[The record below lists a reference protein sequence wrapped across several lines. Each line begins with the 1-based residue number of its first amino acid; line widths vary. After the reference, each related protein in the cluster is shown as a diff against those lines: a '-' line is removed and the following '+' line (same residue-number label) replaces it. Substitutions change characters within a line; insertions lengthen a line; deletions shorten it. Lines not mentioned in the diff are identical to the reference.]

1 MTLANALSKQ
11 ENEVAAQEILS
22 RTKTL
27 VVPALEEASTRLSP
41 EIQPL
46 VRHHLSAGGK
56 YLRAGLALLSS
67 NAAGADEH
75 VGLVGALAIELIHN
89 FSLIHD
95 DIIDR
100 DEDRRHQPTVWA
112 KFGVGPALIAGDALS
127 NLAFEL
133 LLEDPSPER
142 VRAARR
148 LADATQAMI
157 AGQAEDIASEQR
169 ASLTVE
175 ECLHMEAGKTG
186 ALLSCAASMGAVLAG
201 AEDAAVDAL
210 SRYGEHLGV
219 AFQAIDDMLGVWGD
233 PSVTGKPV
241 GNDLRLRK
249 KTLPISIA
257 NAKGF
262 EVFAEGTSPLDQEL
276 TDAEVAEAM
285 VLLDECGAR
294 YETLELAG
302 EELRLALEALD
313 SATMVQTARAELTVI
328 ARFVIERDQ

>member
-1 MTLANALSKQ
+1 M
-11 ENEVAAQEILS
+11 S
-22 RTKTL
+22 RAKSL
-27 VVPALEEASTRLSP
+27 VTPALQETTKRLGDELGP
-41 EIQPL
+41 VID
-46 VRHHLSAGGK
+46 HHLLVGGK
-56 YLRAGLALLSS
+56 SVRACLALLSA
-67 NAAGADEH
+67 NAAGAGDD

-127 NLAFEL
+127 TLAFQL
-133 LLEDPSPER
+133 LLDDPTPER
-142 VRAARR
+142 VAQRPRR

-157 AGQAEDIASEQR
+157 VGQAQDIASEDKL
-169 ASLTVE
+169 SLTLD
-175 ECLHMEAGKTG
+175 ECLAMEAGKTG
-186 ALLSCAASMGAVLAG
+186 ALLSCAASIGAVRAG

-257 NAKGF
+257 NSKGF
-262 EVFAEGTSPLDQEL
+262 EIFTTPKDHEL
-276 TDAEVAEAM
+276 SDDEVAEAM
-285 VLLDECGAR
+285 VFLDECGAR
-294 YETLELAG
+294 YETMELA
-302 EELRLALEALD
+302 ERELQASLDALTRVPLNDEASAKLAIL
-313 SATMVQTARAELTVI
+313 ARYV
-328 ARFVIERDQ
+328 VERDQ

>member
-1 MTLANALSKQ
+1 VTLANALSKQ
-11 ENEVAAQEILS
+11 ENEVTAQGILS

-46 VRHHLSAGGK
+46 VHHHLSAGGK
-56 YLRAGLALLSS
+56 YLRAGLALLSA

-100 DEDRRHQPTVWA
+100 DEDRRHKPTVWA

-127 NLAFEL
+127 NLAFQL
-133 LLEDPSPER
+133 LLEEPSAER

-157 AGQAEDIASEQR
+157 AGQAEDIASEQQ

-186 ALLSCAASMGAVLAG
+186 ALLSCAASIGAVLAG
-201 AEDAAVDAL
+201 ADDAVVDAL
-210 SRYGEHLGV
+210 SQYGEHLGV

-257 NAKGF
+257 NSKGF
-262 EVFAEGTSPLDQEL
+262 EVFAEGTTSLDQEL
-276 TDAEVAEAM
+276 SDAEVAEAM

-302 EELRLALEALD
+302 EELRLALSALD
-313 SATMVQTARAELTVI
+313 SATMVQTARTELTVI